1 MANRAS
7 PNFVTAPIFLF
18 CSRIAAHADFFTNQ
32 MFSFAI
38 FVFGHLRENVGT
50 GFEEKCRLLVRYG
63 LD

>member
-7 PNFVTAPIFLF
+7 PNFVTGPTFLF
-18 CSRIAAHADFFTNQ
+18 RSRIAAHADFFTSQ

-38 FVFGHLRENVGT
+38 FAFGHLRENAGT
-50 GFEEKCRLLVRYG
+50 SFEGKCRLLVRYE